1 MVVPSIAV
9 LITSFNRRETTLKA
23 LACLSSQ
30 TSAVPRSMK
39 IFLVDDASSDGTSE
53 AVRANF
59 PEVQL
64 IEGTGSLY
72 WNGGMRL
79 AFDQALKVGFDA
91 YLWLNDD
98 TLLTP
103 DALDILLRTEQ
114 RLRADGVISII
125 TGSTCDPRTRQL
137 TYGGTRRVNRGYYFE
152 HIHVQPSLDEPIS
165 CDSMNGNCT
174 FIPADIAHR
183 LGSLEPRFQHQF
195 GDFDYGYRAKK
206 AGFAVHAAPG
216 FLGTCL
222 AGPIEGTWLDRASP
236 VRRRWKHLMSAKG
249 FRFGEWLLFT
259 KRHYSYLWPL
269 YFAIPYIK
277 ASLPR
282 KRP

>member
-1 MVVPSIAV
+1 MIPSIAV
-9 LITSFNRRETTLKA
+9 LIASFNRKETTLKA
-23 LACLSSQ
+23 LDCLSLQ
-30 TSAVPRSMK
+30 TSAVPRTVQ
-39 IFLVDDASSDGTSE
+39 IFLVDDASSDGTAE
-53 AVRANF
+53 AVKANF

-79 AFDQALKVGFDA
+79 AFDQALKVGFDF

-137 TYGGTRRVNRGYYFE
+137 TYGGTRRVNRAYYFE
-152 HIHVQPSLDEPIS
+152 HISVQPSLDEPIS

-174 FIPADIAHR
+174 FIPADIAQR

-206 AGFAVHAAPG
+206 AGFAVHVAPG
-216 FLGTCL
+216 FLGTCSV
-222 AGPIEGTWLDRASP
+222 GPIEGTWLDRASP
-236 VRRRWKHLMSAKG
+236 VRRRWKHLMSTKG
-249 FRFGEWLLFT
+249 YRFGEWLLFT

-277 ASLPR
+277 ASLPS